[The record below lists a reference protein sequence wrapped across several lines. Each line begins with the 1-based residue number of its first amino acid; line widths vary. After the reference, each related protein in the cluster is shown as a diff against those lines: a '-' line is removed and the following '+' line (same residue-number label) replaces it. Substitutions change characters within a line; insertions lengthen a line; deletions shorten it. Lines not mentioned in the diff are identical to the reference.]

1 MYQQKRVCPPN
12 YLLENSHN
20 KDKKRKRPSNKAVH
34 LSLFPRSLKAEIF
47 FFLPEPGSSILHCT
61 RIISCPASIHTG
73 KITKNELRFS
83 NLFVRQEFNFRAYF
97 FFKNHKIQKNH
108 FRFTPAYRGTPLS
121 WWQGPPLFSFGLLST
136 MEITFWDRNKISCP
150 VNLRGVGNDFS
161 ITFLCF

>member
-108 FRFTPAYRGTPLS
+108 FRLHIGVPPCHGDR
-121 WWQGPPLFSFGLLST
+121 GPPCFLLGFSLQWESHFETG
-136 MEITFWDRNKISCP
+136 IKFP
-150 VNLRGVGNDFS
+150 VR
-161 ITFLCF
+161 

>member
-61 RIISCPASIHTG
+61 RIISCPASIHTSE
-73 KITKNELRFS
+73 ITKNSSNPS
-83 NLFVRQEFNFRAYF
+83 NLFVRQRFNFRAYF
-97 FFKNHKIQKNH
+97 FFKNRKIQEITFH
-108 FRFTPAYRGTPLS
+108 PTPTYRGTPLS
-121 WWQGPPLFSFGLLST
+121 WRQGPPCFLLGFSLQWESHFEAGKNFLSGK
-136 MEITFWDRNKISCP
+136 FARCWK
-150 VNLRGVGNDFS
+150 
-161 ITFLCF
+161 

>member
-73 KITKNELRFS
+73 KITKKELRFS
-83 NLFVRQEFNFRAYF
+83 SLFVRQEFNFRAYF
-97 FFKNHKIQKNH
+97 FLKTTKCRRVISVSLPHMGVPSCH
-108 FRFTPAYRGTPLS
+108 GDRGPLV
-121 WWQGPPLFSFGLLST
+121 F
-136 MEITFWDRNKISCP
+136 FWAFPYNGNYI
-150 VNLRGVGNDFS
+150 LRQE
-161 ITFLCF
+161 